1 MKPRKTRV
9 GRTVI
14 CLGLAALLATAVGAN
29 ASDAAPDELISR
41 SANWQDLRAA
51 HKALGGRLDGVVAG
65 AFTDK
70 VAELFAERWISLPEF
85 ARLSSKDPAFGGAVM
100 AAVNEAVTQDQ
111 AAMMRNNAT
120 HNCPPDQLRICRRL
134 VQALDSAAKKGSG
147 VRS

>member
-1 MKPRKTRV
+1 MKRPKTMV
-9 GRTVI
+9 GRTAI
-14 CLGLAALLATAVGAN
+14 CLGLGALLTMAIGAS

-70 VAELFAERWISLPEF
+70 VAELFAERWISPPEF
-85 ARLSSKDPAFGGAVM
+85 ARLSAKDPVFGSAVM

-120 HNCPPDQLRICRRL
+120 HKCPPDQVRVCDRL
-134 VQALDSAAKKGSG
+134 VQALDAAAKKGGG
-147 VRS
+147 VRP